1 MRKKLIFNFLLI
13 STQILQFAHDFIETD
28 EVREGELVF
37 NRCVLVVGLVLIQN
51 QHWVER
57 WWVYED
63 QCAVRVGF
71 SDGLVSSMGG
81 ASCPLCS
88 CTYYSDILRTETVV
102 LINRHN

>member
-1 MRKKLIFNFLLI
+1 MLIQSLLNELRNKLIFNFLFI

-37 NRCVLVVGLVLIQN
+37 NRSVFVVGLVLIQN

-71 SDGLVSSMGG
+71 SDGLVRQWVGCL
-81 ASCPLCS
+81 APLLL
-88 CTYYSDILRTETVV
+88 YIL
-102 LINRHN
+102 